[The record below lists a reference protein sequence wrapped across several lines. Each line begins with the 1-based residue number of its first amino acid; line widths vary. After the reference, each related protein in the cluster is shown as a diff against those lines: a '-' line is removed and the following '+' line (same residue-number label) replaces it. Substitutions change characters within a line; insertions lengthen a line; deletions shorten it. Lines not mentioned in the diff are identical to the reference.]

1 MSLDDTSDEELVR
14 RFRSGESGS
23 FDAIVHRFQD
33 RIFRQAS
40 VCLYDNQQAADVTQ
54 EVFLR
59 SFKGLKGFR
68 FRSAPY
74 TWLYRMTKNVCSE
87 FNRKRRTEALND
99 EPVEDRRIPE
109 REATQFEAA
118 RMVRELVSELPQR
131 QREVVLLRVFE
142 ELPVRETAKIMGC
155 REGTVK
161 ALLHKATAKLR
172 LKVQSAGL
180 SL

>member
-1 MSLDDTSDEELVR
+1 MSLDDNSDEELVR
-14 RFRSGESGS
+14 RFRSGEVAA
-23 FDAIVHRFQD
+23 FEAFVKRFED

-40 VCLYDNQQAADVTQ
+40 VWLYDSQQAADAAQ

-68 FRSAPY
+68 YRSAPY

-87 FNRKRRTEALND
+87 FNRKRRAEPLDD
-99 EPVEDRRIPE
+99 EPVDTRALPE
-109 REATQFEAA
+109 RAVAQLETA
-118 RMVRELVSELPQR
+118 RKVRELVSELPAR

-142 ELPVRETAKIMGC
+142 ELPVNETARMMGC

-172 LKVQSAGL
+172 LNIESTGL
-180 SL
+180 NP